1 MSSRQPSH
9 SGTRCLGSHVWNE
22 RHHGDSLPPPA
33 GRGRLSGT
41 LLQDSEPSVI
51 TVIILHVCKF
61 DLVDSVSLGLVWNH
75 FPAISQLKVIFMDN
89 NGLFEAVS

>member
-1 MSSRQPSH
+1 M
-9 SGTRCLGSHVWNE
+9 L
-22 RHHGDSLPPPA
+22 LPPA
-33 GRGRLSGT
+33 GGVCLSRT
-41 LLQDSEPSVI
+41 LLQDSALSVI